1 MNLVV
6 KGSFWDGTCGNQG
19 EETSDATIRYFGR
32 GYVVISVFL
41 IPLITVYKIRI

>member
-6 KGSFWDGTCGNQG
+6 KTDFAGGACGNQG
-19 EETSDATIRYFGR
+19 EETSDATISYFGR
-32 GYVVISVFL
+32 GYIVISVFL